1 MEEIM
6 SKLIAERAE
15 ARGRAE
21 ECRALASVSSKVVQP
36 VKQKVEVKTFAVAV
50 KSDKVEKVEEIMKK
64 VDEMSRDL
72 KTVSVRTVRKIKDGV
87 VIEAATQ
94 EDAKNIRTN
103 IKGKNLKIAE
113 AMKINPKIIVFDV
126 PKEVTDA
133 ELLEDLYNKN
143 GMSRVTVK
151 DFNNW
156 VKVDGRKKMRHDL
169 DNVLLSLNEE
179 IAEYWIGKGY
189 VYIGWRS
196 CKVKEVDIVKR
207 CFKCCSVHHRAD
219 QCKER
224 GYVCRKCGESSHDA
238 RICRNRMKCKSCL
251 EKTGKELA
259 HATDSGDCPEYKRKL
274 EYLKNREMF
283 DV

>member
-1 MEEIM
+1 MMNNKETNENKDSEQTVCGEIKERVEQMVTVSKDIKKFVLDDSNKISKVASSYILDKVSVMEEII

-21 ECRALASVSSKVVQP
+21 ECRALVKLMAVMPNITNTSVPQASVSSKVVQP

-50 KSDKVEKVEEIMKK
+50 KSDKGEKVEEIMKK

-72 KTVSVRTVRKIKDGV
+72 KTVRVRTVRKIKDGV

-94 EDAKNIRTN
+94 EDAKNIRTK

-113 AMKINPKIIVFDV
+113 AITLNPKIIVFDV
-126 PKEVTDA
+126 PKEVTDT

-143 GMSRVTVK
+143 GMSRVTVE

-169 DNVLLSLNEE
+169 DNVILSLNDE
-179 IAEYWIGKGY
+179 IAEY
-189 VYIGWRS
+189 
-196 CKVKEVDIVKR
+196 
-207 CFKCCSVHHRAD
+207 
-219 QCKER
+219 
-224 GYVCRKCGESSHDA
+224 
-238 RICRNRMKCKSCL
+238 
-251 EKTGKELA
+251 
-259 HATDSGDCPEYKRKL
+259 
-274 EYLKNREMF
+274 
-283 DV
+283 